1 MSCDRPE
8 PKAYATVYS
17 TYISTGKVDKELDDT
32 DDDNDYR
39 RCSSELSLRTDDLED
54 HDGGMPFTSLDNVSE
69 EKSSVYWDGD
79 DSQSQQFDKLLD
91 DIWERSQE
99 YQEYFAS
106 EVKTDDSEHHQRQPL
121 QGSYSFLNFSETP
134 SLWSPP
140 VANADTQ
147 KHRTV
152 KASRTEGNMNDI
164 QESIPYVCVGN
175 QRQQPNQRSNSVVKE
190 SSNVKNVVNI
200 EDLKAYKRSTS
211 AYSNIKDYDIN
222 WQESFH
228 EEQKSREKVAKT
240 LKR

>member
-1 MSCDRPE
+1 LVRKVDDQGVFSSDDQPE
-8 PKAYATVYS
+8 AAAFTTS
-17 TYISTGKVDKELDDT
+17 TSTGKVEKDLVDT
-32 DDDNDYR
+32 CGGNTYS
-39 RCSSELSLRTDDLED
+39 RCSSELSLSTENLED
-54 HDGGMPFTSLDNVSE
+54 QGGMPFTPLDDIPE
-69 EKSSVYWDGD
+69 GKPSVYWDGD
-79 DSQSQQFDKLLD
+79 DTQSQQFDKLLD

-106 EVKTDDSEHHQRQPL
+106 EVEANSHLHQFQDN
-121 QGSYSFLNFSETP
+121 YSFLNFSETP

-140 VANADTQ
+140 PAADNS

-152 KASRTEGNMNDI
+152 KSSKTEGNMSGMQD
-164 QESIPYVCVGN
+164 SIPYVCVGN
-175 QRQQPNQRSNSVVKE
+175 QPQPNQRSSVVKG
-190 SSNVKNVVNI
+190 SPVLKKSVNI

>member
-1 MSCDRPE
+1 MPNDKKQDSFSPCDRPE
-8 PKAYATVYS
+8 AKAYAAAFATF
-17 TYISTGKVDKELDDT
+17 ISTGKVDNELADVYGG
-32 DDDNDYR
+32 NKYS
-39 RCSSELSLRTDDLED
+39 RCASELSLTTENLED
-54 HDGGMPFTSLDNVSE
+54 QDGMPFTPLDNVSE
-69 EKSSVYWDGD
+69 EKPSVYWDGD
-79 DSQSQQFDKLLD
+79 DTQSQQFDKLLD

-106 EVKTDDSEHHQRQPL
+106 EAEANSEHHKL
-121 QGSYSFLNFSETP
+121 QDNYSFLNFSETP

-140 VANADTQ
+140 PATADSN

-152 KASRTEGNMNDI
+152 KASRTEGNMNGKQD
-164 QESIPYVCVGN
+164 SIPYVCVGN
-175 QRQQPNQRSNSVVKE
+175 QRSSLVKV
-190 SSNVKNVVNI
+190 SPTLKKLVNI

-228 EEQKSREKVAKT
+228 EEKKSREKVAKT